1 MDKSEVIEALCVL
14 ADKVGEHKFKHTVAS
29 DCFCQKVGPPDELF
43 RFDEEVL
50 QFIKDAVDEKLNK
63 EKSHELQI

>member
-1 MDKSEVIEALCVL
+1 MLEKAEVIEALCIL
-14 ADKVGEHKFKHTVAS
+14 ADKVGEHKFNHTVAS
-29 DCFCQKVGPPDELF
+29 DCFCENGDPEEYF

-63 EKSHELQI
+63 ENSHGK

>member
-1 MDKSEVIEALCVL
+1 MDKSEVIEALCEL
-14 ADKVGEHKFKHTVAS
+14 ADKVGEHIFNHTVAS
-29 DCFCQKVGPPDELF
+29 DCFCENGGPDELF

-63 EKSHELQI
+63 EKSHEL